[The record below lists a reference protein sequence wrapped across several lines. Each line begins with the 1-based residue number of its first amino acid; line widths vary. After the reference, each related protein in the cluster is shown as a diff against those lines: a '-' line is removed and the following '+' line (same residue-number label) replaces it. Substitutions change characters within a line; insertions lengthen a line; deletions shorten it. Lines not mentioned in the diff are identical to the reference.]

1 MRIIILFFLV
11 TIFQFVDSYSQSRGT
26 GDTYSRLLDSYMENG
41 QVSVFTDSLIIENY
55 HKHWEEAKP
64 WGWELR
70 IAHGDS
76 VLKIDLKWKTYRR
89 SGLLKEEKDGK
100 IK

>member
-1 MRIIILFFLV
+1 MAKPKKL
-11 TIFQFVDSYSQSRGT
+11 
-26 GDTYSRLLDSYMENG
+26 TYLQKKNTTRHI
-41 QVSVFTDSLIIENY
+41 VIEDY

-64 WGWELR
+64 WGWEFR

-76 VLKIDLKWKTYRR
+76 VLKIDLKWKKYRR

-100 IK
+100 ISK

>member
-1 MRIIILFFLV
+1 MAKPKKL
-11 TIFQFVDSYSQSRGT
+11 TYFQAQRGT
-26 GDTYSRLLDSYMENG
+26 RHI
-41 QVSVFTDSLIIENY
+41 VIEDY
-55 HKHWEEAKP
+55 HKHWEVAKP
-64 WGWELR
+64 WGWEFR

-76 VLKIDLKWKTYRR
+76 LLKIDLKWKKYKR

>member
-1 MRIIILFFLV
+1 MARSKKL
-11 TIFQFVDSYSQSRGT
+11 TYFQPQAGT
-26 GDTYSRLLDSYMENG
+26 RHI
-41 QVSVFTDSLIIENY
+41 VIEDY
-55 HKHWEEAKP
+55 HKHWEEARP

-89 SGLLKEEKDGK
+89 AGMLTEEKNNDLRYK
-100 IK
+100 RNRRPNKQRKSKSSA